1 MTSLYL
7 RRQTPEERK
16 ELIRNLFESQ
26 NGLCFICEQPIDLI
40 LHKDSLDIDH
50 IVPIT
55 DSGKDD
61 QSNFAL
67 THASC
72 NRAKQASFLE
82 VARILQRLDRLRDH
96 LAQENRGPNLA
107 DILSLNG
114 GGKFNITYSRHGNV
128 IRYACPELGLN
139 QIVELP
145 IYKDE
150 LSGIEYFFTKLPIEY
165 LHHDDQINP
174 RPIGSNI
181 SKLIL
186 EFYRKRPQLHP
197 ALGWIEIVNSN
208 SSTLK
213 IFDGQHKAAAQILLG
228 VRSLPV
234 RIFVNPD
241 LDILLKTNFNAGTTL
256 RQVAFDKSVQRHLG
270 NTVYVQRVE
279 RYQAEHNLS
288 SDDFS
293 FSESDLVKYFKGE
306 SREVKKYILDAVRD
320 TITYHPDNK
329 LKEYVDLSGR
339 KTERPLSYSTVE
351 KTFFSFFIYQEVLD
365 TPLNYRLDEEENP
378 RELEKE
384 QILQLM
390 NIIAEEIFIGKFDPD
405 IGTLRIENRIQKG
418 ETLPLEHLRAFRMS
432 KEEVVYS
439 WLKYVEQIIKN
450 YFIMQGKPIQE
461 KKLFHYKFP
470 KPLWDRIRIFVRN
483 VSNLPI
489 WMNNELSQTVFGGK
503 QNYAFWQ
510 AIFETG
516 KSPQNV
522 RVLAE
527 PLDLM
532 KMIQE

>member
-1 MTSLYL
+1 MSSLYL
-7 RRQTPEERK
+7 RRQTAEQRE
-16 ELIRNLFESQ
+16 ELIRNLHETQ
-26 NGLCFICEQPIDLI
+26 NGLCFICEEPIDLN
-40 LHKDSLDIDH
+40 LHKDSIDIDH

-55 DSGKDD
+55 MSGKDD
-61 QSNFAL
+61 PSNFGL
-67 THASC
+67 THSSC
-72 NRAKQASFLE
+72 NRSKQASNLE
-82 VARILQRLDRLRDH
+82 VAKVLQRLNKLRDN
-96 LAQENRGPNLA
+96 LASENRGPNLA
-107 DILSLNG
+107 DVLNLHG
-114 GGKFNITYSRHGNV
+114 GGKYQIKFSRQGDK
-128 IRYACPELGLN
+128 IQFSCPELGLN
-139 QIVELP
+139 QVSELP
-145 IYKDE
+145 IYKDD
-150 LSGIEYFFTKLPIEY
+150 LSGFEYFFTKLPIEY
-165 LHHDDQINP
+165 LHHDYQINP
-174 RPIGSNI
+174 RSIGQNI
-181 SKLIL
+181 SKLIQ
-186 EFYRKRPQLHP
+186 EFYLKRPQLHSS
-197 ALGWIEIVNSN
+197 LGWIDLSN
-208 SSTLK
+208 GNKSLVG

-228 VRSLPV
+228 VKSLPIRV
-234 RIFVNPD
+234 FINPN
-241 LDILLKTNFNAGTTL
+241 LDVLLKTNINAGTTL

-279 RYQAEHNLS
+279 RYQHEHNLTEE
-288 SDDFS
+288 DFT
-293 FSESDLVKYFKGE
+293 FSEYDLVKYFKGE

-320 TITYHPDNK
+320 TITYHSENK

-351 KTFFSFFIYQEVLD
+351 KTFFSFFIYQDVLD

-390 NIIAEEIFIGKFDPD
+390 NIIAEEIFIQKFDPD
-405 IGTLRIENRIQKG
+405 LGTAKIESRIQKG

-432 KEEVVYS
+432 KEEIVYS

-461 KKLFHYKFP
+461 EKLFHYKFP
-470 KPLWDRIRIFVRN
+470 EPLWDRIRVFIRN
-483 VSNLPI
+483 LANLPI
-489 WMNNELSQTVFGGK
+489 WINNELSQTVFGGK

>member
-7 RRQTPEERK
+7 RRQTPEQRAD
-16 ELIRNLFESQ
+16 LIRNLHQSQ
-26 NGLCFICEQPIDLI
+26 KGVCFICEEAIDLTI
-40 LHKDSLDIDH
+40 HKDSLDIDH
-50 IVPIT
+50 VIPIT
-55 DSGKDD
+55 MSGKDD
-61 QSNFAL
+61 PANFAL

-72 NRAKQASFLE
+72 NRSKQASNLE
-82 VARILQRLDRLRDH
+82 VAKVLRRLDKVRDG
-96 LAQENRGPNLA
+96 LANENRGPNLA
-107 DILSLNG
+107 DILSLYGGAKHKINFSRQNG
-114 GGKFNITYSRHGNV
+114 K
-128 IRYACPELGLN
+128 IRFACPELGLN
-139 QIVELP
+139 QIIELP
-145 IYKDE
+145 VYKDT
-150 LSGIEYFFTKLPIEY
+150 LSGFEYFFTELPIEY
-165 LHHDDQINP
+165 LHHDYQINP
-174 RPIGSNI
+174 RAIGQNI
-181 SKLIL
+181 SKLIQ
-186 EFYRKRPQLHP
+186 EFYLKRPQLHP
-197 ALGWIEIVNSN
+197 SLGWINITNGE
-208 SSTLK
+208 SSTVG

-228 VRSLPV
+228 VRNLPV
-234 RIFVNPD
+234 RVFINPN
-241 LDILLKTNFNAGTTL
+241 LDVLLKTNINAGTTL

-279 RYQAEHNLS
+279 RYQSEHNLS
-288 SDDFS
+288 EDDFS

-320 TITYHPDNK
+320 TLTYHADNK

-365 TPLNYRLDEEENP
+365 TPLDYLLDEEENP

-390 NIIAEEIFIGKFDPD
+390 NIIAEEIFVGKFDPD
-405 IGTLRIENRIQKG
+405 IGTVRIENRIQKG
-418 ETLPLEHLRAFRMS
+418 ESLPLEHLRAFRMS

-450 YFIMQGKPIQE
+450 YFIMQGRPIQE

-470 KPLWDRIRIFVRN
+470 APLWERIRVFIRN
-483 VSNLPI
+483 LSNLPI
-489 WMNNELSQTVFGGK
+489 WVNNELSQTVFGGK

-516 KSPQNV
+516 KSPQGV

>member
-7 RRQTPEERK
+7 RRQTPEQRAD
-16 ELIRNLFESQ
+16 LIRNLHQSQ
-26 NGLCFICEQPIDLI
+26 KGVCFICEEAIDLTI
-40 LHKDSLDIDH
+40 HKDSIDIDH
-50 IVPIT
+50 VVPIT
-55 DSGKDD
+55 MSGKDD
-61 QSNFAL
+61 PANFAL

-72 NRAKQASFLE
+72 NRSKQASNLE
-82 VARILQRLDRLRDH
+82 VAKVLRRLDKVRDG
-96 LAQENRGPNLA
+96 LANENRGPNLA
-107 DILSLNG
+107 DILSLYGGAKHKTNFSRQNG
-114 GGKFNITYSRHGNV
+114 K
-128 IRYACPELGLN
+128 IRFACPELGLN
-139 QIVELP
+139 QIIELP
-145 IYKDE
+145 VYKDT
-150 LSGIEYFFTKLPIEY
+150 LSGFEYFFTELPIEY
-165 LHHDDQINP
+165 LHHDYQINP
-174 RPIGSNI
+174 RAIGQNI
-181 SKLIL
+181 SKLIQ
-186 EFYRKRPQLHP
+186 EFYLKRPQLHP
-197 ALGWIEIVNSN
+197 SLGWINITNGQ
-208 SSTLK
+208 SSTVG

-228 VRSLPV
+228 VRNLPV
-234 RIFVNPD
+234 RVFINPN
-241 LDILLKTNFNAGTTL
+241 LDVLLKTNINAGTTL

-279 RYQAEHNLS
+279 RYQSEHNLS
-288 SDDFS
+288 EDDFS

-320 TITYHPDNK
+320 TLTYHADNK

-365 TPLNYRLDEEENP
+365 TPLDYLLDEEENP

-390 NIIAEEIFIGKFDPD
+390 NIIAEEIFVGKFDPD
-405 IGTLRIENRIQKG
+405 IGTVRIENRIQKG
-418 ETLPLEHLRAFRMS
+418 ESLPLEHLRAFRMS

-450 YFIMQGKPIQE
+450 YFIMQGRPIQE

-470 KPLWDRIRIFVRN
+470 APLRERIRVFIRN
-483 VSNLPI
+483 LSNLPI
-489 WMNNELSQTVFGGK
+489 WVNNELSQTVFGGK

-516 KSPQNV
+516 KSPQGV